1 MALAR
6 PHSTQGRAKG
16 NIIRRFVRAS
26 SHPCYNVQAMY
37 VRSLSLRHFRTYTR
51 LELDLP
57 AAPIL
62 LVGANAQGKTSLLE
76 ALAYLA
82 LGHSPL
88 AATDQHLLNWT
99 AVQAGMPFAQV
110 QAEVVKARQ
119 TETLEITLQRAQM
132 NNGKAR
138 LGKRIRI
145 NNHPVRRA
153 DLAGHLN
160 TVLFLPEDVG
170 LPGGPPAGRRR
181 RLDDLLSQLYPEY
194 VIALA
199 RYQSALSRRNALL
212 RHLRD
217 HGGDRAQLEPLEGV
231 LAQTGVL
238 LAVYRQR
245 ALLALSLHADRFHQ
259 ELTGG
264 KAWLQLEY
272 RAGFAAAQPQAVQ
285 YRLALAAEQ
294 VPQHHPDLVALE
306 SLYREMLLQERG
318 KALARGVTL
327 MGPHRDDIRF
337 LSEGVDLG
345 DFGSRGQQRSA
356 VLAWQM
362 AELHW
367 LQQITGDTP
376 VLLLDEVLA
385 ELDRARR
392 GTLLGLLGQVE
403 QTILATTD
411 VELFPASFR
420 KNALVL
426 EVSGG
431 IVTPVQGV

>member
-1 MALAR
+1 
-6 PHSTQGRAKG
+6 
-16 NIIRRFVRAS
+16 
-26 SHPCYNVQAMY
+26 MY
-37 VRSLSLRHFRTYTR
+37 IRSLSLRHFRTYTR

-76 ALAYLA
+76 AIAYLA

-88 AATDQHLLNWT
+88 TATDQHLLNWG
-99 AVQAGMPFAQV
+99 AVQAGMPFAQA
-110 QAEVVKARQ
+110 QAEVVKKLQ
-119 TETLEITLQRAQM
+119 IENVEIALQRGQL
-132 NNGKAR
+132 NNGNAR
-138 LGKRIRI
+138 LGKRIRV
-145 NNHPVRRA
+145 NNHAVRRA

-170 LPGGPPAGRRR
+170 LLGGPPTGRRH
-181 RLDDLLSQLYPEY
+181 RLDDLLSQVYPEY
-194 VIALA
+194 INALA
-199 RYQSALSRRNALL
+199 RYQSALTRRNALL
-212 RHLRD
+212 RHLRER
-217 HGGDRAQLEPLEGV
+217 GGDRAQLEPLEGI
-231 LAQTGVL
+231 LAQSGVL

-245 ALLALSLHADRFHQ
+245 ALITLSLHADRFHQ

-272 RAGFAAAQPQAVQ
+272 RPGFAAAQPQAVQ

-294 VPQHHPDLVALE
+294 VPQHSADFAALE
-306 SLYREMLLQERG
+306 TLYRETLLKERE
-318 KALARGVTL
+318 KSLLRGITL
-327 MGPHRDDIRF
+327 TGPHRDDIRF

-356 VLAWQM
+356 VLAWQL

-367 LQQITGDTP
+367 LQQITGDAP

-392 GTLLGLLGQVE
+392 GYLLGLLGRVE

-411 VELFPASFR
+411 AELFPASFR
-420 KNALVL
+420 NNALML
-426 EVSGG
+426 EVTGG
-431 IVTPVQGV
+431 IVRPVEE

>member
-1 MALAR
+1 
-6 PHSTQGRAKG
+6 
-16 NIIRRFVRAS
+16 
-26 SHPCYNVQAMY
+26 MY
-37 VRSLSLRHFRTYTR
+37 IRSLSLRHFRTYMR

-88 AATDQHLLNWT
+88 TATDQHLLNWT
-99 AVQAGMPFAQV
+99 AVQAGLPFAQV
-110 QAEVVKARQ
+110 QAEVVKKWQ
-119 TETLEITLQRAQM
+119 TETVEITLQRAQL
-132 NNGKAR
+132 NNGNAR
-138 LGKRIRI
+138 LGKRMRV

-181 RLDDLLSQLYPEY
+181 RLDDLLSQVYPEY
-194 VIALA
+194 ITALA
-199 RYQSALSRRNALL
+199 RYQSALTRRNALL
-212 RHLRD
+212 RHLRER
-217 HGGDRAQLEPLEGV
+217 GGDRTQLEPLEGI

-245 ALLALSLHADRFHQ
+245 ALIALSLHADRFHQ

-272 RAGFAAAQPQAVQ
+272 RPGFAAAQPQAMQ

-294 VPQHHPDLVALE
+294 VPEHNPDLAGLE
-306 SLYREMLLQERG
+306 TLYRETLHKERE
-318 KALARGVTL
+318 KALLRGLTL

-356 VLAWQM
+356 VLAWQL

-367 LQQITGDTP
+367 LQQVTGDTP

-392 GTLLGLLGQVE
+392 GYLLGLLGRVE

-411 VELFPASFR
+411 AELFPASFR
-420 KNALVL
+420 NNALML
-426 EVSGG
+426 EVTGG
-431 IVTPVQGV
+431 IVTPAQGN

>member
-1 MALAR
+1 
-6 PHSTQGRAKG
+6 
-16 NIIRRFVRAS
+16 
-26 SHPCYNVQAMY
+26 MY
-37 VRSLSLRHFRTYTR
+37 IRSLSLRHFRTYTR

-76 ALAYLA
+76 AIAYLA

-88 AATDQHLLNWT
+88 TATDQHLLNWG
-99 AVQAGMPFAQV
+99 AVQAGMPFAQA
-110 QAEVVKARQ
+110 QAEVVKKQ
-119 TETLEITLQRAQM
+119 QIENVEIALQRGQL
-132 NNGKAR
+132 NNGNTR
-138 LGKRIRI
+138 LGKRIRV
-145 NNHPVRRA
+145 NNHAVRRA

-170 LPGGPPAGRRR
+170 LLGGPPTGRRH
-181 RLDDLLSQLYPEY
+181 RLDDLLSQVYPEY
-194 VIALA
+194 INALA

-212 RHLRD
+212 RHLRER
-217 HGGDRAQLEPLEGV
+217 GGDRAQLEPLEGI
-231 LAQTGVL
+231 LAQSGVL

-245 ALLALSLHADRFHQ
+245 ALIALSLHADRFHQ

-272 RAGFAAAQPQAVQ
+272 RPGFAAAQPQAVQ

-294 VPQHHPDLVALE
+294 VPQHSADFAALE
-306 SLYREMLLQERG
+306 TLYRETLLKERE
-318 KALARGVTL
+318 KSLLRGITL
-327 MGPHRDDIRF
+327 TGPHRDDIRF

-356 VLAWQM
+356 VLAWQL

-367 LQQITGDTP
+367 LQQITGEAP

-392 GTLLGLLGQVE
+392 GYLLGLLGRVE

-411 VELFPASFR
+411 AELFPASFR
-420 KNALVL
+420 NNALML
-426 EVSGG
+426 EVTGG
-431 IVTPVQGV
+431 IVKPVEE

>member
-1 MALAR
+1 
-6 PHSTQGRAKG
+6 
-16 NIIRRFVRAS
+16 
-26 SHPCYNVQAMY
+26 MY
-37 VRSLSLRHFRTYTR
+37 IRSLSLRHFRTYMR

-62 LVGANAQGKTSLLE
+62 LIGANAQGKTSLLE
-76 ALAYLA
+76 AIAYLA

-88 AATDQHLLNWT
+88 TPTDQHLLNWT
-99 AVQAGMPFAQV
+99 AVQTGMPFAQV
-110 QAEVVKARQ
+110 QAEVVKKRQ
-119 TETLEITLQRAQM
+119 TETLEIALQRAQM
-132 NNGKAR
+132 NNGSAR
-138 LGKRIRI
+138 LGKRIRV

-160 TVLFLPEDVG
+160 TVIFLPEDVG
-170 LPGGPPAGRRR
+170 LLGGPPTGRRH

-194 VIALA
+194 VTALA
-199 RYQSALSRRNALL
+199 RYQSALTRRNVLL
-212 RHLRD
+212 RHLRER
-217 HGGDRAQLEPLEGV
+217 GGDRAQLEPLESI

-245 ALLALSLHADRFHQ
+245 AIIALSLHADRFHQ

-264 KAWLQLEY
+264 KAWLQLQY

-294 VPQHHPDLVALE
+294 IPQQHADLDGLE
-306 SLYREMLLQERG
+306 TLYRETLRKERDKELLRG
-318 KALARGVTL
+318 ITL
-327 MGPHRDDIRF
+327 TGPHRDDIRF

-356 VLAWQM
+356 VLAWQL

-367 LQQITGDTP
+367 LQQLTGDTP

-392 GTLLGLLGQVE
+392 GYLLELLGRVE

-411 VELFPASFR
+411 AELFPASFR
-420 KNALVL
+420 RNALMF
-426 EVSGG
+426 EVTGG
-431 IVTPVQGV
+431 IVAQVHGA

>member
-1 MALAR
+1 
-6 PHSTQGRAKG
+6 
-16 NIIRRFVRAS
+16 
-26 SHPCYNVQAMY
+26 MY

-76 ALAYLA
+76 AIAYLA

-88 AATDQHLLNWT
+88 TNTEQHLLNWA

-110 QAEVVKARQ
+110 QAEVIKRQ
-119 TETLEITLQRAQM
+119 QVETIEIALQRGQL
-132 NNGKAR
+132 NNGNTR
-138 LGKRIRI
+138 LGKRIRVD
-145 NNHPVRRA
+145 HHAVRRA
-153 DLAGHLN
+153 DLAGHLT

-170 LPGGPPAGRRR
+170 LLSGPPAGRRR
-181 RLDDLLSQLYPEY
+181 RLDDLLSQVYPEY
-194 VIALA
+194 VNALA

-212 RHLRD
+212 RHLRER
-217 HGGDRAQLEPLEGV
+217 GGDRTQLEPLEGI
-231 LAQTGVL
+231 LAQSGVL

-245 ALLALSLHADRFHQ
+245 ALIALSLHADRFHQ

-264 KAWLQLEY
+264 QAWLQLEY
-272 RAGFAAAQPQAVQ
+272 RPGFAAAQPQAVQ
-285 YRLALAAEQ
+285 YRLALAMEE
-294 VPQHHPDLVALE
+294 VPQQHVDFAALE
-306 SLYREMLLQERG
+306 TLYRETLVKEREKSLLRG
-318 KALARGVTL
+318 MTL
-327 MGPHRDDIRF
+327 TGPHRDDIRF
-337 LSEGVDLG
+337 LSAGVDLG

-356 VLAWQM
+356 VLAWQL

-367 LQQITGDTP
+367 LQQLTGDAP

-392 GTLLGLLGQVE
+392 GYLLGLLGRVE

-411 VELFPASFR
+411 AELFPPSFR
-420 KNALVL
+420 NHALMLAVAD
-426 EVSGG
+426 G
-431 IVTPVQGV
+431 IITPA

>member
-1 MALAR
+1 
-6 PHSTQGRAKG
+6 
-16 NIIRRFVRAS
+16 
-26 SHPCYNVQAMY
+26 MY
-37 VRSLSLRHFRTYTR
+37 IRSLSLRHFRTYTR

-76 ALAYLA
+76 AIAYLA

-88 AATDQHLLNWT
+88 TATDQHLLNWG
-99 AVQAGMPFAQV
+99 AVQAGMPFAQA
-110 QAEVVKARQ
+110 QAEVVKKLQ
-119 TETLEITLQRAQM
+119 IENVEIALQRGQL
-132 NNGKAR
+132 NNGNTR
-138 LGKRIRI
+138 LGKRIRV
-145 NNHPVRRA
+145 NNHAVRRA

-170 LPGGPPAGRRR
+170 LLGGPPTGRRH
-181 RLDDLLSQLYPEY
+181 RLDDLLSQVYPEY
-194 VIALA
+194 INALA

-212 RHLRD
+212 RHLRER
-217 HGGDRAQLEPLEGV
+217 GGDRAQLEPLEGI
-231 LAQTGVL
+231 LAQSGVL

-245 ALLALSLHADRFHQ
+245 ALIALSLHADRFHQ

-272 RAGFAAAQPQAVQ
+272 RPGFAAAQPQAVQ

-294 VPQHHPDLVALE
+294 VPQHSADFAALE
-306 SLYREMLLQERG
+306 TLYRETLLKERE
-318 KALARGVTL
+318 KSLLRGITL
-327 MGPHRDDIRF
+327 TGPHRDDIRF

-356 VLAWQM
+356 VLAWQL

-367 LQQITGDTP
+367 LQQITGEAP

-392 GTLLGLLGQVE
+392 GYLLGLLGRVE

-411 VELFPASFR
+411 AELFPASFR
-420 KNALVL
+420 NNALML
-426 EVSGG
+426 EVTGG
-431 IVTPVQGV
+431 IVRPVGGP

>member
-1 MALAR
+1 
-6 PHSTQGRAKG
+6 
-16 NIIRRFVRAS
+16 
-26 SHPCYNVQAMY
+26 MY
-37 VRSLSLRHFRTYTR
+37 IRSLSLRHFRTYTR

-62 LVGANAQGKTSLLE
+62 LIGANAQGKTSLLE
-76 ALAYLA
+76 AIAYLA

-88 AATDQHLLNWT
+88 TPTDQHLLNWG
-99 AVQAGMPFAQV
+99 AIEQGVPFAQV
-110 QAEVVKARQ
+110 QAEVVKKRQ
-119 TETLEITLQRAQM
+119 TETLEIVLQRAQL
-132 NNGKAR
+132 NNGGTR
-138 LGKRIRI
+138 LGKRIRV

-160 TVLFLPEDVG
+160 TVIFLPEDVG
-170 LPGGPPAGRRR
+170 LLGGPPAGRRR

-194 VIALA
+194 VTALT
-199 RYQSALSRRNALL
+199 RYQSALTRRNVLL
-212 RHLRD
+212 RHLRER
-217 HGGDRAQLEPLEGV
+217 GGDRAQLEPLEGI

-238 LAVYRQR
+238 LADYRQR
-245 ALLALSLHADRFHQ
+245 AIIALSLHADRFHQ

-264 KAWLQLEY
+264 KAWLQLQY

-294 VPQHHPDLVALE
+294 VPQQQADLASLE
-306 SLYREMLLQERG
+306 ILYRETLLKQRDKELSRG
-318 KALARGVTL
+318 ITL
-327 MGPHRDDIRF
+327 MGPHRDDICF

-356 VLAWQM
+356 VLAWQL

-367 LQQITGDTP
+367 LQQLTGDTP

-392 GTLLGLLGQVE
+392 GYLLDLLGRVE

-411 VELFPASFR
+411 AELFPVSFR
-420 KNALVL
+420 QNALTFVVN
-426 EVSGG
+426 EG
-431 IVTPVQGV
+431 IVTQVQGV

>member
-1 MALAR
+1 
-6 PHSTQGRAKG
+6 
-16 NIIRRFVRAS
+16 
-26 SHPCYNVQAMY
+26 MY
-37 VRSLSLRHFRTYTR
+37 IRSLSLRHFRTYTR

-76 ALAYLA
+76 AIAYLA

-88 AATDQHLLNWT
+88 TATDQHLLNWG
-99 AVQAGMPFAQV
+99 AVQAGMPFAQA
-110 QAEVVKARQ
+110 QAEVVKKLQ
-119 TETLEITLQRAQM
+119 IENVEIALQRGQL
-132 NNGKAR
+132 NNGNTR
-138 LGKRIRI
+138 LGKRIRV
-145 NNHPVRRA
+145 NNHAVRRA

-170 LPGGPPAGRRR
+170 LLGGPPTGRRH
-181 RLDDLLSQLYPEY
+181 RLDDLLSQVYPEY
-194 VIALA
+194 INALA
-199 RYQSALSRRNALL
+199 RYQSALTRRNALL
-212 RHLRD
+212 RHLRER
-217 HGGDRAQLEPLEGV
+217 GGDRAQLEPLEGI
-231 LAQTGVL
+231 LAQSGVL

-245 ALLALSLHADRFHQ
+245 ALITLSLHADRFHQ

-272 RAGFAAAQPQAVQ
+272 RPGFAAAQPQAVQ

-294 VPQHHPDLVALE
+294 VPQHSADFAALE
-306 SLYREMLLQERG
+306 TLYRETLLKERE
-318 KALARGVTL
+318 KSLLRGITL
-327 MGPHRDDIRF
+327 TGPHRDDIRF

-356 VLAWQM
+356 VLAWQL

-367 LQQITGDTP
+367 LQQITGDAP

-392 GTLLGLLGQVE
+392 GYLLGLLGRVE

-411 VELFPASFR
+411 AELFPASFR
-420 KNALVL
+420 NNALML
-426 EVSGG
+426 EVTGG
-431 IVTPVQGV
+431 IVRPVEE

>member
-1 MALAR
+1 
-6 PHSTQGRAKG
+6 
-16 NIIRRFVRAS
+16 
-26 SHPCYNVQAMY
+26 MY
-37 VRSLSLRHFRTYTR
+37 IRSLSLRHFRTYTR

-76 ALAYLA
+76 AIAYLA

-88 AATDQHLLNWT
+88 TATDQHLLNWG
-99 AVQAGMPFAQV
+99 AVQAGMPFAQA
-110 QAEVVKARQ
+110 QAEVVKKQ
-119 TETLEITLQRAQM
+119 QIENVEIALQRGQL
-132 NNGKAR
+132 NNGNTR
-138 LGKRIRI
+138 LGKRIRV
-145 NNHPVRRA
+145 NNHAVRRA

-170 LPGGPPAGRRR
+170 LLGGPPTGRRH
-181 RLDDLLSQLYPEY
+181 RLDDLLSQVYPEY
-194 VIALA
+194 INALA

-212 RHLRD
+212 RHLRER
-217 HGGDRAQLEPLEGV
+217 GGDRAQLEPLEGI
-231 LAQTGVL
+231 LAQSGVL

-245 ALLALSLHADRFHQ
+245 ALIALSLHADRFHQ

-272 RAGFAAAQPQAVQ
+272 RPGFAAAQPQAVQ

-294 VPQHHPDLVALE
+294 VPQHSADFAALE
-306 SLYREMLLQERG
+306 TLYRETLLKERE
-318 KALARGVTL
+318 KSLLRGITL
-327 MGPHRDDIRF
+327 TGPHRDDIRF

-356 VLAWQM
+356 VLAWQL

-367 LQQITGDTP
+367 LQQITGEAP

-392 GTLLGLLGQVE
+392 GYLLGLLGRVE

-411 VELFPASFR
+411 AELFPASFR
-420 KNALVL
+420 NNALML
-426 EVSGG
+426 EVTGG
-431 IVTPVQGV
+431 IVRPVGGP